1 MNKTKIKLLG
11 FKKEIDAIAGPGH
24 NPANPQPTP
33 NNPEPIKSFLSIF
46 LFWIEIKFFAK
57 IGLDFF

>member
-33 NNPEPIKSFLSIF
+33 NIALPTTNLLSIKM
-46 LFWIEIKFFAK
+46 LSGK
-57 IGLDFF
+57 

>member
-24 NPANPQPTP
+24 NPAKPQPVP

-46 LFWIEIKFFAK
+46 LFLLFEIFC
-57 IGLDFF
+57 